1 MCDSALLLYCAF
13 ATRNT
18 LKNPN
23 PVLLLIECLHIDKVD
38 GWSAMLSDQDRFT
51 IFLNLRDESRGLT
64 LESSHEFR
72 FHRFHGDT
80 IVILVVGVNGR

>member
-1 MCDSALLLYCAF
+1 
-13 ATRNT
+13 
-18 LKNPN
+18 
-23 PVLLLIECLHIDKVD
+23 
-38 GWSAMLSDQDRFT
+38 
-51 IFLNLRDESRGLT
+51 LRDESRGLT